1 MIEKTK
7 AAVVRKALRKEFVD
21 FFVTMT
27 TVKPENN
34 WPAIPDSEMVDGIAD
49 ALLEMGKRR
58 GTGVA
63 MLQTL
68 VHELQDRV
76 NQTVTQSR
84 NR

>member
-1 MIEKTK
+1 MIEKVK
-7 AAVVRKALRKEFVD
+7 AAAVRKALRKEFVD
-21 FFVTMT
+21 FFVGMT
-27 TVKPENN
+27 TAKDANN
-34 WPAIPDSEMVDGIAD
+34 WPAIPDSELIDGIAD

-58 GTGVA
+58 GTGIA

-76 NQTVTQSR
+76 NQNVNQSR